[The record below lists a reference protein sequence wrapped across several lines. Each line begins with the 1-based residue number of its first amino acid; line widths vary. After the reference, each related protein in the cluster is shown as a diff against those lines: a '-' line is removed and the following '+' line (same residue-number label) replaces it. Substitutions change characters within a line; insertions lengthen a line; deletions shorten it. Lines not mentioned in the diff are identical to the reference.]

1 MLTGVSPTNPALGAE
16 PRQPAVA
23 GRFYPGDPVTLA
35 ATLNRFLH
43 SDVEPAPALA
53 LMGPHAGYVY
63 SGAILGETYAAVEIP
78 PTVVVMSPNHT
89 GRGVRESLWSG
100 GPWLTPDGAVEIDDQ
115 LTAAI
120 EAKTPATYDRE
131 AHRHEHAIE
140 VHVPFIHARRRD
152 ARIVPITLG
161 RLDYPGCERLGL
173 TLAEVI
179 RQHPTDVLI
188 AASTDMS
195 HYLDAATAE
204 RLDRMALDAVVALDP
219 KRLHRTV
226 EEHQISMCGYVPTTV
241 ALVAAKA
248 LGATSSELVRYG
260 SSGEASGDH
269 DRVVGYAGAII
280 R

>member
-1 MLTGVSPTNPALGAE
+1 MLKAVTTLPPAPSAE
-16 PRQPAVA
+16 PREPAVA

-35 ATLNRFLH
+35 ATLRRLLH

-63 SGAILGETYAAVEIP
+63 SGAILGETYAAVKIP

-89 GRGVRESLWSG
+89 GRGARQSLWSG
-100 GPWLTPDGAVEIDDQ
+100 GPWLTPNGPVQIDDE
-115 LTAAI
+115 LAAAI
-120 EAKTPATYDRE
+120 EAKTSATFDRA

-140 VHVPFIHARRRD
+140 VHIPFIHACRED

-161 RLDYPGCERLGL
+161 RLDYPDCERLGRA
-173 TLAEVI
+173 LAEVI
-179 RQHPTDVLI
+179 RAHPTDVLI

-195 HYLDAATAE
+195 HYVDAATAE
-204 RLDRMALDAVVALDP
+204 RMDRMALDAVLALDP
-219 KRLHRTV
+219 SRLHRTV

-248 LGATSSELVRYG
+248 LGATTSELVRYG
-260 SSGEASGDH
+260 NSGEASGDY